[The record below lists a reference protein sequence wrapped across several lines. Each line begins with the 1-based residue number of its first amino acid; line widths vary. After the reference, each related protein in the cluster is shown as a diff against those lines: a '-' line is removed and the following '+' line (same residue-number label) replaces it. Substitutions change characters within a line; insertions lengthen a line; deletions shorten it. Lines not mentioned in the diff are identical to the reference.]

1 MLTDITVSKNL
12 NTEYKQKCESTSNHP
27 PIDLNVKLLTTGS
40 WPYTQMFTLQM
51 PVVLESTLKHFSAF
65 YNEKHNGRTLSWLY
79 SVSKGEMTA
88 TYKKAK
94 YQLVAST
101 IQMTVL
107 LQFNRVDKYTVK
119 DLSKAVGC
127 DCTLMQQ
134 VVATLIRNSLLLRD
148 AEPEAPPDDR
158 IPEPECLGEFRFFS
172 PTVWT

>member
-1 MLTDITVSKNL
+1 
-12 NTEYKQKCESTSNHP
+12 
-27 PIDLNVKLLTTGS
+27 
-40 WPYTQMFTLQM
+40 
-51 PVVLESTLKHFSAF
+51 
-65 YNEKHNGRTLSWLY
+65 
-79 SVSKGEMTA
+79 MTA

-158 IPEPECLGEFRFFS
+158 IPEPECLGEYLFFISGFERFLMINNEHTFRGCKFVIVKLYSNSDFNS
-172 PTVWT
+172 LASCE